1 MGTRQIRMKWV
12 GIAVLFS
19 ALVVGCQAQQEFV
32 PTRTGIAQ
40 ALRQQPLSRT
50 QELLVKE
57 FEHGVSWTAF
67 GTEPFW
73 SLQQK
78 DDSLF
83 FNTPDFRF
91 PLGFEI
97 AKDSLPNLVG
107 TNAGGS
113 VSIRFSAGPCSDM
126 MKDTAHPYS
135 AQVAI
140 RENGGASE
148 QLSGCARFIPDFFL
162 HGVWEVTHMPGSEIP
177 IEQASWAFFEINQL
191 EQSIRGRSPEGLFEL
206 QALIFQ
212 NGFSAKV
219 PIEAED
225 LFESEIDNPIG
236 TALLTVHAYLL
247 EDGILNF
254 FNAAGKVVMTCQRMP

>member
-1 MGTRQIRMKWV
+1 MGTRQI
-12 GIAVLFS
+12 GVLLVSISWIFS
-19 ALVVGCQAQQEFV
+19 ALVAGCQAQQELV

-40 ALRQQPLSRT
+40 VLRQQPLSRT
-50 QELLVKE
+50 QELLLKE
-57 FEHGVSWTAF
+57 FEQGVSWTAF

-78 DDSLF
+78 GDSLF

-91 PLGFEI
+91 PLGFKI
-97 AKDSLPNLVG
+97 AKDSLPNPVG

-126 MKDTAHPYS
+126 MKDTAHPFS
-135 AQVAI
+135 AQLTI

-162 HGVWEVTHMPGSEIP
+162 HGVWEVTHMPGAEIP

-191 EQSIRGRSPEGLFEL
+191 EQSIRGRSPERLFEL
-206 QALIFQ
+206 QTLIFQ
-212 NGFSAKV
+212 NEFSAKA
-219 PIEAED
+219 PIEAAD
-225 LFESEIDNPIG
+225 LFQSEIDNPIG
-236 TALLTVHAYLL
+236 TALLTVQAYLL
-247 EDGILNF
+247 EAGVLNF
-254 FNAAGKVVMTCQRMP
+254 FDAAGKVVMTCQRMP